1 MPGDLYSWLGEL
13 DLPPCDIHMLPLYL
27 QRLSQ
32 ARFRQ
37 VLSMQMLAIH
47 YNVGLVIVSVL
58 LSIGASFAALS
69 LSDRVRAATTV
80 GPRRFWLT
88 SGSVA
93 MGVGVWSM
101 HYLGMLALTLPVPI
115 FYFWPTV
122 LLSLLLAIAASRVAL
137 SVVSKERLTARR
149 LLGGGLMMGAGIG
162 AMHYT
167 GMAAMRFSAM
177 EHYNPWIVAL
187 SVITAAGL
195 SWLALWIAFVPRR
208 NEQSET
214 RMRMVASV
222 VMGLGIAAMH
232 YIAMVG
238 VRFTLSTVP
247 FSISG
252 TIKVGGL
259 GESVIAVVTGLILL
273 AALGTATLDKWRF
286 QDLQKAH
293 KELMQAQEALLASQQ
308 ELREVNAML
317 NELSV
322 RDGLTGLYNR
332 RHFDAALDTELRRA
346 ARNLRPI
353 SLLMIDIDCFKAL
366 NDGYGHQRGDDC
378 LREVARVL
386 AEHPRRGYDVVA
398 RYGGEEF
405 VLLLPDADSYAAR
418 AAAESI
424 RHAVHALKIE
434 NHGSAVSN
442 VVTVSVGVCCDNS
455 HLHDE
460 PGQFVQAADE
470 ALYAAKRLGRN
481 RVEVATELPVSA

>member
-1 MPGDLYSWLGEL
+1 M
-13 DLPPCDIHMLPLYL
+13 
-27 QRLSQ
+27 QRLP
-32 ARFRQ
+32 
-37 VLSMQMLAIH
+37 IH
-47 YNVGLVIVSVL
+47 YTAGLVIVSVL

-88 SGSVA
+88 SGSVS
-93 MGVGVWSM
+93 MGVGIWSM

-122 LLSLLLAIAASRVAL
+122 LLSLLLAIAASSVAL
-137 SVVSKERLTARR
+137 SVVSRERLTARR
-149 LLGGGLMMGAGIG
+149 LLVGGLLMGAGIG

-167 GMAAMRFSAM
+167 GMAAMRSSAM
-177 EHYNPWIVAL
+177 EHYNLWIVAL
-187 SVITAAGL
+187 SVIAAAGF
-195 SWLALWIAFVPRR
+195 SWLALWIAFASRR
-208 NEQSET
+208 NKQNET

-232 YIAMVG
+232 YIAMLG
-238 VRFTLSTVP
+238 VRFTLSTMP
-247 FSISG
+247 FSMSG
-252 TIKVGGL
+252 TVRVGGL
-259 GESVIAVVTGLILL
+259 GEAVIAVVTGLILVV
-273 AALGTATLDKWRF
+273 AFGTATLDKWRF
-286 QDLQKAH
+286 RDLQKAH
-293 KELMQAQEALLASQQ
+293 KELMEAQEALLASQE
-308 ELREVNAML
+308 ELRKVNAML

-322 RDGLTGLYNR
+322 RDALTGLYNR
-332 RHFDAALDTELRRA
+332 RHFAAAPDTELRRA
-346 ARNLRPI
+346 ARNLKPI
-353 SLLMIDIDCFKAL
+353 SLLMIDVDCFKAL

-386 AEHPRRGYDVVA
+386 EDHPRRGYDVVA

-405 VLLLPDADSYAAR
+405 VMLLPEADSSAAR
-418 AAAESI
+418 AAAECI
-424 RHAVHALKIE
+424 RKAVQALKIE

>member
-1 MPGDLYSWLGEL
+1 V
-13 DLPPCDIHMLPLYL
+13 
-27 QRLSQ
+27 
-32 ARFRQ
+32 F
-37 VLSMQMLAIH
+37 SMQTLVIH
-47 YNVGLVIVSVL
+47 YTVGLVIVSVL
-58 LSIGASFAALS
+58 LSIGSSFAALS

-137 SVVSKERLTARR
+137 SVVSREGLTARR

-162 AMHYT
+162 AMHYS
-167 GMAAMRFSAM
+167 GMAAMRSSAM
-177 EHYNPWIVAL
+177 AQYNPWIVAL
-187 SVITAAGL
+187 SVIVAAGF
-195 SWLALWIAFVPRR
+195 SWLALWLAFVSRTS
-208 NEQSET
+208 EQSET
-214 RMRMVASV
+214 TMRMVAGV

-238 VRFTLSTVP
+238 VRFTLSTMS
-247 FSISG
+247 FSMSE

-259 GESVIAVVTGLILL
+259 GESVIAVVSGLILL
-273 AALGTATLDKWRF
+273 AALGSATLDKWRF
-286 QDLQKAH
+286 QDLKKAH
-293 KELMQAQEALLASQQ
+293 KELMQAQAALLASQE

-353 SLLMIDIDCFKAL
+353 SLLMIDVDCFKAL

-405 VLLLPDADSYAAR
+405 VLLLPEADSYAAR

-434 NHGSAVSN
+434 NHGSTAGN
-442 VVTVSVGVCCDNS
+442 VVTVSIGVCCD
-455 HLHDE
+455 HPHVYDE
-460 PGQFVQAADE
+460 SGRFVQAADE
-470 ALYAAKRLGRN
+470 ALYAAKRLGRD
-481 RVEVATELPVSA
+481 RVEVSTTFPVPT

>member
-1 MPGDLYSWLGEL
+1 
-13 DLPPCDIHMLPLYL
+13 
-27 QRLSQ
+27 
-32 ARFRQ
+32 
-37 VLSMQMLAIH
+37 MQTLAIH
-47 YNVGLVIVSVL
+47 YTAGLVIVSVL
-58 LSIGASFAALS
+58 LSIGASLAALS
-69 LSDRVRAATTV
+69 LSDRVRAATSV
-80 GPRRFWLT
+80 GSRRFWLT

-93 MGVGVWSM
+93 MGVGIWSM

-115 FYFWPTV
+115 FYFWPAV
-122 LLSLLLAIAASRVAL
+122 LLSLLLAIAASSVAL
-137 SVVSKERLTARR
+137 SVVSRETLTTRR

-167 GMAAMRFSAM
+167 GMAAMRSSAM
-177 EHYNPWIVAL
+177 EHYNLWIVAL
-187 SVITAAGL
+187 SVFTAAGF
-195 SWLALWIAFVPRR
+195 SWLALWIVFVSGRSKQ
-208 NEQSET
+208 NET
-214 RMRMVASV
+214 RMRMAAGV

-238 VRFTLSTVP
+238 VRFTLSP
-247 FSISG
+247 MQFSMSG
-252 TIKVGGL
+252 TIKVDRL

-273 AALGTATLDKWRF
+273 AALSTATLDKWRF
-286 QDLQKAH
+286 QELQKAH
-293 KELMQAQEALLASQQ
+293 KELMQAQHALLTSQE
-308 ELREVNAML
+308 ELRKVNAML

-353 SLLMIDIDCFKAL
+353 SLLMIDVDCFKAL

-405 VLLLPDADSYAAR
+405 VMLLPDADSYAAR

-434 NHGSAVSN
+434 NHGSTVGN
-442 VVTVSVGVCCDNS
+442 VVTVSIGVCCDS
-455 HLHDE
+455 PHLYDE
-460 PGQFVQAADE
+460 SQRFVHQADA

-481 RVEVATELPVSA
+481 RVEIATELPASA